1 MESSNFKGD
10 HQKIIT
16 PQMTTITV
24 KTGTRL
30 KCHTNRVESGCAF
43 RGLAVPLFYLNV
55 RNGDELI
62 RDPEAYTFPTA
73 QAARDATERT
83 MRAMIVASPDVTL
96 TNRQIE
102 IADITGHAIS
112 VICIH
117 DVAPE
122 LGFRAA
128 PD

>member
-1 MESSNFKGD
+1 M
-10 HQKIIT
+10 
-16 PQMTTITV
+16 
-24 KTGTRL
+24 
-30 KCHTNRVESGCAF
+30 A
-43 RGLAVPLFYLNV
+43 LFYLNV
-55 RNGDELI
+55 RNGDALI

-83 MRAMIVASPDVTL
+83 MRALIATSPDYML

-102 IADITGHAIS
+102 IADVTGHAIS

-122 LGFRAA
+122 LI
-128 PD
+128 PTPKTI